1 MENARG
7 AVSLK
12 AALTIS
18 VVRKAV
24 NNANRDTT
32 WMRATAPLARRRF
45 LGAMSVALLTSVPS
59 VRVLTYV
66 LMTVSA
72 NAEKACPIKLLIHLL
87 ALVSVKKVIT

>member
-1 MENARG
+1 MGSARG

-12 AALTIS
+12 AAKAIS

-32 WMRATAPLARRRF
+32 WMRVTAPLARRRS
-45 LGAMSVALLTSVPS
+45 LDAMSVALLTSAPS

-66 LMTVSA
+66 LMTVSV

-87 ALVSVKKVIT
+87 ALVTVKKVTT